1 MLFNSVAFLIFF
13 PVVTLLY
20 FLLPHKLRW
29 SWLLA
34 ASCFF
39 YMFFKP
45 EYILIL
51 GFTIVVDYFAG
62 ILIAQ
67 QSDPKRRKQYLLI
80 SLVANIGVLAV
91 FKYYNFLNDN
101 LTGLATLF
109 GFKNPVPYLTMLLPI
124 GLSFH
129 TFQAMSYTLE
139 VYRGNQE
146 PEKHFGIYALYVM
159 FYPQLV
165 AGPIERPQNVLHQF
179 HQRHHFRLDNL
190 YAGLQQ
196 IVWGLFKKV
205 VIADRIAIIV
215 DHVYAQPSLHN
226 GFSLLLTILL
236 YSFQIY
242 CDFSGYSDIAL
253 GTAKVMGFDLM
264 KNFNFPFRSKTV
276 TEFWRRWH
284 ISLYTW
290 FSDYLYTP
298 LAIAQRDRGKWG
310 VVFAILVTFSVSGLW
325 HGASWTFVVY
335 GLLHGMALSYESL
348 NKKYRK
354 RAAKNTPAWLY
365 APFSLLTT
373 FFFCS
378 AAWVYFR
385 SGTFAQAN
393 YILGHVFTRQPG
405 HNYFEVP
412 GHQVWGEPV
421 KYLGVPASEL
431 FGTLALIPL
440 LLLLE
445 QLLSNRKNEAVLQR
459 LPAAVRWPIYYSVL
473 FLLIFLGVYSKNNF
487 IYFQF

>member
-1 MLFNSVAFLIFF
+1 MLFNSFEFLIFF
-13 PVVTLLY
+13 PVVTALY
-20 FLLPHKLRW
+20 FLLPHKARW

-51 GFTIVVDYFAG
+51 GFTIVIDYYAG
-62 ILIAQ
+62 ILIERQ
-67 QSDPKRRKQYLLI
+67 TSEKRRKQYLLL
-80 SLVANIGVLAV
+80 SLIANIGVLAV

-101 LTGLATLF
+101 ITGIA
-109 GFKNPVPYLTMLLPI
+109 GFLGLKNQIPYLTMLLPI

-129 TFQAMSYTLE
+129 TFQAMSYTIE
-139 VYRGNQE
+139 VYRGNQKAE
-146 PEKHFGIYALYVM
+146 RHFGIYALYVM

-179 HQRHHFRLDNL
+179 HEKHRFSLSNM
-190 YAGLQQ
+190 YEGLQQ

-205 VIADRIAIIV
+205 VIADRIAVIADGVFANPSQHTGFALLITIV
-215 DHVYAQPSLHN
+215 
-226 GFSLLLTILL
+226 L

-264 KNFNFPFRSKTV
+264 KNFNFPFRSKSV

-290 FSDYLYTP
+290 FNDYLYTP
-298 LAIAQRDRGKWG
+298 LAIAKRDWGKWG
-310 VVFAILVTFSVSGLW
+310 MIFAIMVTFSLSGLW

-335 GLLHGMALSYESL
+335 GVLHGLAISYEAL
-348 NKKYRK
+348 TKKFRK
-354 RAAKNTPAWLY
+354 NLSKKIPSFIYN
-365 APFSLLTT
+365 PFSVLTT

-378 AAWVYFR
+378 MAWVYFR
-385 SGTFAQAN
+385 AASFKDAN
-393 YILGHVFTRQPG
+393 YILSHLFQKREGHS
-405 HNYFEVP
+405 YFELPVTQTWGVP
-412 GHQVWGEPV
+412 DT
-421 KYLGVPASEL
+421 YLGVTLSEL
-431 FGTLALIPL
+431 FGTISLIPL
-440 LLLLE
+440 LLVLE
-445 QLLSNRKNEAVLQR
+445 RLISNRNNEPVINK
-459 LPAAVRWPIYYSVL
+459 LPATVRWPLYYAVL
-473 FLLIFLGVYSKNNF
+473 FLILFLGVYNKNNF